1 MLMTEYIVESE
12 KVHKIYH
19 TDGTK
24 VHALKGIDLKIKRGE
39 ILAVMGPSGCGKTTL
54 LNCLSGLDSINY
66 GIIKIDGRRIDNL
79 SDVELTRYRGL
90 KMGFVFQAYNLI
102 PVLTAVENVELPMLL
117 NGTKPDVA
125 RKRAIAALRDV
136 GLAGREHHLPNQL
149 SGGEQQR
156 VAIARALAHNPA
168 IVWADEP
175 TGNLDTKSTK
185 EIVNLILRLNKE
197 RGNTFVIVTHDP
209 SVGECAHRVV
219 LMRDGKIMKEY
230 EPVCKI
236 RPGGA

>member
-54 LNCLSGLDSINY
+54 LNCLSGLDSINS

-125 RKRAIAALRDV
+125 RKRAIAALIDA
-136 GLAGREHHLPNQL
+136 GLPGREHHLPNQL